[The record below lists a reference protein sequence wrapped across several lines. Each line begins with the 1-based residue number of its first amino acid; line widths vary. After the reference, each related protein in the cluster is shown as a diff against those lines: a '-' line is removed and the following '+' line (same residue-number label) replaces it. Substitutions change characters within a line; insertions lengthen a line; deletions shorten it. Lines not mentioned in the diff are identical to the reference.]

1 MRIMRIRFVVVLL
14 MLCPLIACVSFTCGA
29 GEFSPLVGTNVQIQ
43 LHRALSRLNM
53 DEHDLCFEKDLGQ
66 PVWALDWIRR
76 SLARPLDLPPVAD
89 RILEASAVTNG
100 SHGLWTL
107 GASLLESALPDRRV
121 PVREE
126 ALVCEDALNPHLA
139 GYLREFADRAGGAL
153 DVFSGAIECLTAD
166 ERAYAAAAF
175 LGDLFRAED
184 LPETRA
190 AMLAA
195 GVSSQ
200 QVNRVVEEGKV
211 IDAESPQKQVIEMVR
226 RVKLEQA
233 LLAGEAFHEAIFRL
247 ARQVSA
253 VKQWPEQQVVLKTR
267 IGRIVIGTTGSD
279 VYTNSAVLILDP
291 GGDDLYEGEAG
302 AANGLK
308 GPYLAAVIDLTGNDR
323 YTGTGLMG
331 QGSAVFGLSVL
342 LDVSGDDT
350 YETAYLGQGAA
361 LFGAAWLEDGAGADF
376 YKARGFGQAA
386 AIAGLGV
393 LRDIGGNDLYTI
405 GSAGQAY
412 AGIRGAAFLVD
423 VSGDDR
429 YLAGNVEHDWE
440 RFEDRYVSL
449 AQGFS
454 IGMRPFAGGGVAAL
468 VDLQGNDTYVA
479 DVYGQ
484 GASYWYSAG
493 FLLDAAGNDTY
504 RVYQY
509 GQGTGIHLSLG
520 LLADLSGNDSYSG
533 LALVQG
539 SAHDYAVGMLF
550 DRSGND
556 TYSGE
561 SSVQARAINNS
572 VALLV
577 DESGNDSYLGGR
589 TEESQGIGHIDGQR
603 RYGSLSVLM
612 DLGGSDAY
620 SCGAT
625 NGEIRARPSFG
636 IVYDVE
642 TTAGGRG
649 SK

>member
-1 MRIMRIRFVVVLL
+1 MRFSVVLL
-14 MLCPLIACVSFTCGA
+14 RVCSLAACVSLTCAA
-29 GEFSPLVGTNVQIQ
+29 GEFSPLLGTNSQAQ

-66 PVWALDWIRR
+66 PVWAFDWIRR
-76 SLARPLDLPPVAD
+76 TLSHPLDLPPVAD
-89 RILEASAVTNG
+89 RILAASTVTNG
-100 SHGLWTL
+100 SRRLWAL
-107 GASLLESALPDRRV
+107 GSSLLESPLPDRTV
-121 PVREE
+121 PVRDE

-139 GYLREFADRAGGAL
+139 GYLREFADRAGGAM
-153 DVFSGAIECLTAD
+153 DVFSGAIDCLTAE
-166 ERAYAAAAF
+166 ERGYAAAVF

-184 LPETRA
+184 FPETRA
-190 AMLAA
+190 AMQAS

-200 QVNRVVEEGKV
+200 QVNRVVEEGKA
-211 IDAESPQKQVIEMVR
+211 IDTESAQKQVIEMVC
-226 RVKLEQA
+226 RVKLGEVLA
-233 LLAGEAFHEAIFRL
+233 AGEAFHEAVCRL
-247 ARQVSA
+247 ARQVGD
-253 VKQWPEQQVVLKTR
+253 VKQWPEKRVVLKTR
-267 IGRIVIGTTGSD
+267 VGPIVVGTKGSD
-279 VYTNSAVLILDP
+279 VYTDLAALILDP
-291 GGDDLYEGEAG
+291 GGDDRYVGDAG
-302 AANGLK
+302 VANGIK
-308 GPYLAAVIDLTGNDR
+308 GQYLAAVIDLDGHDR
-323 YTGTGLMG
+323 YTGADLLG
-331 QGSAVFGLSVL
+331 QGSAAFGLTVL
-342 LDVSGDDT
+342 FDVAGDDI

-361 LFGAAWLEDGAGADF
+361 LFGAAWLEDGAGTDF
-376 YKARGFGQAA
+376 YKARSFGQAA
-386 AIAGLGV
+386 AIAGVGV
-393 LRDIGGNDLYTI
+393 LRDMGGNDLYTI

-429 YLAGNVEHDWE
+429 YLAGNVERDWE

-468 VDLQGNDTYVA
+468 VDLGGNDTYVA

-484 GASYWYSAG
+484 GVSYWYSAG

-572 VALLV
+572 VALLI

-612 DLGGSDAY
+612 DLSGSDAY

-625 NGEIRARPSFG
+625 NGEMRLRPFFG
-636 IVYDVE
+636 VVYDVE
-642 TTAGGRG
+642 AIAGGMEA
-649 SK
+649 K